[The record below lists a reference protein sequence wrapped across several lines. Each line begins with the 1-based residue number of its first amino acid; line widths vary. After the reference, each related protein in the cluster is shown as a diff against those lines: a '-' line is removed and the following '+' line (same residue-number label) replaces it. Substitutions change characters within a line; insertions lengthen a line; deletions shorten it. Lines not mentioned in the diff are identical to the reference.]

1 MSQDKTFE
9 ELREVE
15 GRDQSSLASPTKVL
29 NVSVPKSVYWHI
41 RSCASES
48 RMSIKN
54 FMAHF
59 CRTATPINVTV
70 KPSQSNTEP
79 ENANKVDQIQ

>member
-15 GRDQSSLASPTKVL
+15 GRDQSSPASPTKVL

-48 RMSIKN
+48 RMSIKK

-70 KPSQSNTEP
+70 KPSHSKVEP
-79 ENANKVDQIQ
+79 ENANNSDPIQ

>member
-1 MSQDKTFE
+1 MTPDKTIE
-9 ELREVE
+9 KLHEVE
-15 GRDQSSLASPTKVL
+15 GRGQKSPAGPTKVL
-29 NVSVPKSVYWHI
+29 NVSVPESVYWHI

-59 CRTATPINVTV
+59 CRTATPINVPV
-70 KPSQSNTEP
+70 KPSHSNTEP
-79 ENANKVDQIQ
+79 ENANNVDQIQ

>member
-1 MSQDKTFE
+1 MNQDKTFE

-15 GRDQSSLASPTKVL
+15 LQVQSSLASPTKVL

-70 KPSQSNTEP
+70 KPSHSNTEP

>member
-1 MSQDKTFE
+1 MNQDKTFE

-15 GRDQSSLASPTKVL
+15 VRDQSCPASPTKVL

-59 CRTATPINVTV
+59 CRTATPINVPV
-70 KPSQSNTEP
+70 KPSHSNTEP
-79 ENANKVDQIQ
+79 ENANNVDQIQ

>member
-1 MSQDKTFE
+1 MNQDKTIE
-9 ELREVE
+9 ELHEVE
-15 GRDQSSLASPTKVL
+15 LRDQSSPASPTKVL

-48 RMSIKN
+48 RMSIKD
-54 FMAHF
+54 FMAQF
-59 CRTATPINVTV
+59 CRTATPVNVTV

-79 ENANKVDQIQ
+79 EIANNVDQIQ